1 MNLLYQQVTEN
12 QIYLLFVYT
21 YILYQPTQK
30 RIHDSI
36 LPRLCNILVGFFF
49 IETDRKHYKGYK
61 ILIQYTFAYIV
72 NRIQYIYIYKCISV
86 YKSVYLDGNE
96 NR

>member
-1 MNLLYQQVTEN
+1 M
-12 QIYLLFVYT
+12 
-21 YILYQPTQK
+21 TQ
-30 RIHDSI
+30 
-36 LPRLCNILVGFFF
+36 FFRDF
-49 IETDRKHYKGYK
+49 AISWWVFLIETDRKHYKGYK

-72 NRIQYIYIYKCISV
+72 NRIQYINIYKCISV

>member
-1 MNLLYQQVTEN
+1 MPQ
-12 QIYLLFVYT
+12 
-21 YILYQPTQK
+21 
-30 RIHDSI
+30 
-36 LPRLCNILVGFFF
+36 FFRDF
-49 IETDRKHYKGYK
+49 AISWWVFLIETDRKHYKGYK